1 VQRIDV
7 GHVLIARRPPG
18 RVLLIG
24 WRDLPRRRY
33 PKRDLLLRG
42 RRLALRIQ
50 PVTDNDVSM
59 NALVRRV
66 KRRID
71 MRIVRFR
78 RST

>member
-1 VQRIDV
+1 M
-7 GHVLIARRPPG
+7 
-18 RVLLIG
+18 
-24 WRDLPRRRY
+24 
-33 PKRDLLLRG
+33 
-42 RRLALRIQ
+42 ALRIQ